1 MLSSHLLMVLIC
13 WCSSQGV
20 LTFAI
25 NDAKD
30 LDNLASVGLFLAG
43 NLHGAYESSDAAV
56 MSAA

>member
-1 MLSSHLLMVLIC
+1 M
-13 WCSSQGV
+13 

-43 NLHGAYESSDAAV
+43 NLHGAYKSSDAAV
-56 MSAA
+56 VSAV